1 MKKKLKILFMGTP
14 DFAVNSLDS
23 IYRSKHDLCCVVTS
37 PDKKSGRGQ
46 KLRTSPVK
54 DYCIENKIN
63 LIQPDSFD
71 SKEFIENIKKY
82 NADIF
87 IVVAFKIL
95 PRKVWNIPTL
105 GSINIHASLL
115 PNLRGAAP
123 INWAIIHGLKITGLT
138 SFFINE
144 GVDTGDII
152 DQIETP
158 INKTDNFGSL
168 YEKLKNMSGNFILK
182 TLENLNKR
190 KSQKTIQNI
199 INAPKLDKE
208 NTKIDWTANGKE
220 ICNKIRGL
228 SPVPGA
234 WCLIEGSNK
243 IIKIYDAIF
252 HPINDSFKNGEIYI
266 ENKKKLMVSLNN
278 GSLEILS
285 LMIEGK
291 KKIHAIDFI
300 NGMKNHK
307 IKLI

>member
-1 MKKKLKILFMGTP
+1 
-14 DFAVNSLDS
+14 
-23 IYRSKHDLCCVVTS
+23 VVTS

-46 KLRTSPVK
+46 KLGTSPVK

-63 LIQPDSFD
+63 LIQPDSFEN
-71 SKEFIENIKKY
+71 KEFIENIKEY

-105 GSINIHASLL
+105 GTINIHASLL

-152 DQIETP
+152 NQIETP
-158 INKTDNFGSL
+158 IKKTDNFGSL

-190 KSQKTIQNI
+190 KPQKSIQNI

-228 SPVPGA
+228 SPIPGA

-252 HPINDSFKNGEIYI
+252 HPINDSFQNGEIYI
-266 ENKKKLMVSLNN
+266 ENKKKLMVGVNN

-300 NGMKNHK
+300 NGMKNQK

>member
-1 MKKKLKILFMGTP
+1 
-14 DFAVNSLDS
+14 
-23 IYRSKHDLCCVVTS
+23 
-37 PDKKSGRGQ
+37 
-46 KLRTSPVK
+46 
-54 DYCIENKIN
+54 
-63 LIQPDSFD
+63 
-71 SKEFIENIKKY
+71 
-82 NADIF
+82 
-87 IVVAFKIL
+87 
-95 PRKVWNIPTL
+95 
-105 GSINIHASLL
+105 
-115 PNLRGAAP
+115 
-123 INWAIIHGLKITGLT
+123 
-138 SFFINE
+138 
-144 GVDTGDII
+144 
-152 DQIETP
+152 
-158 INKTDNFGSL
+158 
-168 YEKLKNMSGNFILK
+168 MSGNFILK

-190 KSQKTIQNI
+190 KPQIPIQNI

-278 GSLEILS
+278 VSLEILS

>member
-1 MKKKLKILFMGTP
+1 M
-14 DFAVNSLDS
+14 
-23 IYRSKHDLCCVVTS
+23 
-37 PDKKSGRGQ
+37 
-46 KLRTSPVK
+46 
-54 DYCIENKIN
+54 
-63 LIQPDSFD
+63 
-71 SKEFIENIKKY
+71 
-82 NADIF
+82 
-87 IVVAFKIL
+87 VAFKIL

-105 GSINIHASLL
+105 GTINIHASLL

-152 DQIETP
+152 NQIETP
-158 INKTDNFGSL
+158 IKKTDNFGSL

-190 KSQKTIQNI
+190 KPQKSIQNI

-228 SPVPGA
+228 SPIPGA

-252 HPINDSFKNGEIYI
+252 HPINDSFQNGEIYI
-266 ENKKKLMVSLNN
+266 ENKKKLMVGVNN

-300 NGMKNHK
+300 NGMKNQK

>member
-23 IYRSKHDLCCVVTS
+23 ICKSEHDLCCVVTS
-37 PDKKSGRGQ
+37 PDKKFGRGQ
-46 KLRTSPVK
+46 KLGTSPVK

-63 LIQPDSFD
+63 LIQPDSFEN
-71 SKEFIENIKKY
+71 KEFIENIKEY

-105 GSINIHASLL
+105 GTINIHASLL

-158 INKTDNFGSL
+158 INKTDNFGIL

-182 TLENLNKR
+182 TLENLNER
-190 KSQKTIQNI
+190 KPQKSIQNI

-252 HPINDSFKNGEIYI
+252 HEEDNDFQNGEMLVQ
-266 ENKKKLMVSLNN
+266 NKNKLMISVNN
-278 GSLEILS
+278 GMLEILS
-285 LMIEGK
+285 LKIEGK
-291 KKIHAIDFI
+291 KKVSATDFI
-300 NGMKNHK
+300 NGMKND
-307 IKLI
+307 KLKLV

>member
-1 MKKKLKILFMGTP
+1 MKNNLKILFMGTP
-14 DFAVNSLDS
+14 DFALNSLDS
-23 IYRSKHDLCCVVTS
+23 IYNSKHNLCCVVTS
-37 PDKKSGRGQ
+37 PDRKSGRGQ
-46 KLRTSPVK
+46 KTKNSPVK
-54 DYCIENKIN
+54 DYCLDNNIN
-63 LIQPDSFD
+63 LIQPESFED
-71 SKEFIENIKKY
+71 EDFLKRIKKF
-82 NADIF
+82 NADVF
-87 IVVAFKIL
+87 VVVAFKIL
-95 PRKVWNIPTL
+95 PKNVWTIPQL
-105 GSINIHASLL
+105 GTINIHASLL

-182 TLENLNKR
+182 TLENLNER
-190 KSQKTIQNI
+190 KPQKSIQNI
-199 INAPKLDKE
+199 INAPKIDKE

-243 IIKIYDAIF
+243 IIKIYDAISYEED
-252 HPINDSFKNGEIYI
+252 NDFQNGEMLVQ
-266 ENKKKLMVSLNN
+266 NKNKLMISVNN
-278 GSLEILS
+278 GMLEILS
-285 LMIEGK
+285 LKIEGK
-291 KKIHAIDFI
+291 KKVSATDFI
-300 NGMKNHK
+300 NGMKSD
-307 IKLI
+307 KLKLV